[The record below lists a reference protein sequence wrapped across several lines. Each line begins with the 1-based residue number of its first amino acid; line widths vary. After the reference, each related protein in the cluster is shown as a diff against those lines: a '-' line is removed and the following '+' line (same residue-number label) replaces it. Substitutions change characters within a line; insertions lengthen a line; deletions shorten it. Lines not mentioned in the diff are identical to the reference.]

1 MELDNIGDVIR
12 NAMAYERSRAEVASY
27 NMAMANVAIAPGQ
40 VSPLLRVTPPTSF
53 ADRLGGMPPAVE
65 PQLGAEVREVHE
77 PAHPLADLDG
87 MVHYPRVE
95 AATEMATLVSATRAY
110 EANIR
115 AYNSLR
121 AMNLKAFDIGK

>member
-1 MELDNIGDVIR
+1 M
-12 NAMAYERSRAEVASY
+12 
-27 NMAMANVAIAPGQ
+27 
-40 VSPLLRVTPPTSF
+40 
-53 ADRLGGMPPAVE
+53 
-65 PQLGAEVREVHE
+65 
-77 PAHPLADLDG
+77 DG

>member
-1 MELDNIGDVIR
+1 MELENIGDVIR
-12 NAMAYERSRAEVASY
+12 NGMAYERTRAEVASY
-27 NMAMANVAIAPGQ
+27 NLALANVAIAPGQ
-40 VSPLLRVTPPTSF
+40 ASPLLRVTPPVSF
-53 ADRLGGMPPAVE
+53 ADRLGGMSPAVE
-65 PQLGAEVREVHE
+65 PQLGAEVRLAHE
-77 PAHPLADLDG
+77 PSHPMADIDG

-121 AMNLKAFDIGK
+121 AMNLNAFEIGK